1 MQGLSES
8 PVLIALVSSVCGVIG
23 TYLTVRY
30 KNNTK
35 TLPTDAQ
42 RKGVIYDG
50 YENLIKGQQEEI
62 DRKTKLVGHLEKLI
76 DKLEEDLRDTRDLL
90 EQTKGELNSTKDQN
104 KIMQLQLE
112 DLRKSQ

>member
-30 KNNTK
+30 KNSTK

-50 YENLIKGQQEEI
+50 YENLIKGQQDEI
-62 DRKTKLVGHLEKLI
+62 DRKTKLVSHLETLV
-76 DKLEEDLRDTRDLL
+76 DKLEDDLRDTRDLL
-90 EQTKGELNSTKDQN
+90 EQTKNELTASKEQN
-104 KIMQLQLE
+104 KIMQRQLE
-112 DLRKSQ
+112 DLRRSQ